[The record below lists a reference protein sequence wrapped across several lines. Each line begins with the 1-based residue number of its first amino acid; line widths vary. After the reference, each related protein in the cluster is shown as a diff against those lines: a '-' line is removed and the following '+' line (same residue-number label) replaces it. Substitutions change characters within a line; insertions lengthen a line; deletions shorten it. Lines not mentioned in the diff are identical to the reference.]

1 MEYLEP
7 PFSMEAAKQ
16 FLYKAGICE
25 TPLIWAV
32 EDARKV
38 FIGYVIYHTYDETS
52 MELGWVLDRKEWGKG
67 YASAITKMV
76 TEESGSSGKEL
87 VIECSPEQKATKRI
101 AKKYGFQFC
110 SVVNGCEVYRLRRK

>member
-1 MEYLEP
+1 MHYIRYDVLYQAVLERL
-7 PFSMEAAKQ
+7 Q
-16 FLYKAGICE
+16 YWVKA
-25 TPLIWAV
+25 V
-32 EDARKV
+32 QQ
-38 FIGYVIYHTYDETS
+38 DE
-52 MELGWVLDRKEWGKG
+52 EKEWGKG

>member
-1 MEYLEP
+1 MRV
-7 PFSMEAAKQ
+7 K
-16 FLYKAGICE
+16 FLSAMLSIIPMMKPAWSWDG
-25 TPLIWAV
+25 
-32 EDARKV
+32 
-38 FIGYVIYHTYDETS
+38 
-52 MELGWVLDRKEWGKG
+52 VLDRKEWGKG

-101 AKKYGFQFC
+101 AQKYGFQFC